1 MIIIIIGIMPMLF
14 SSQRKVSDTVYIE
27 FDNTKDKHYEHKKK
41 INYFEIDVND
51 TKKIHFQYGI
61 YNVRTVK
68 KFNKKI
74 INRTCLSKIIKNDN
88 AVRRQVYI
96 IVKKIGSNYYKLYS
110 ADHIFRTIID

>member
-1 MIIIIIGIMPMLF
+1 MIIIIIGIMPVLF

-61 YNVRTVK
+61 YNVKKVK

-88 AVRRQVYI
+88 ADRRQVYI